1 MTLLPLCYRTISF
14 TVSLSSASLSSSRAH
29 ICREISWSRD
39 CSMKGTSF
47 EVSFSKLLFL
57 LLRKLGIFL
66 HCNFLLFERINIF
79 KDFLND
85 PKGGHILL
93 FSRVLNI
100 VSEHSLCNY
109 SFLDSHTRSRR
120 WNVYLDSVSTVSA
133 EGWFS
138 REERGAYRGGV
149 SGRRFAYLSPRV
161 PRCQRWARDRC
172 RADRWRCRRTTKAT
186 RLRNRNLGWF
196 FIGGSVFELCTRET
210 PYRPAALSFLSRSSS
225 TWRDVEDSSREIS
238 FWSFFPIFYL
248 CVTIKI
254 VRRNTYWVG
263 RAFIYTY
270 TSYYMYSR
278 FSLKNFWKIDHLSLY
293 ALLYNFS
300 RK

>member
-1 MTLLPLCYRTISF
+1 MARTRDGYDAVRGAPAANHLCPPHLSRGRSQQIFPSKSVSNNIRGPATPRGIADATQPPHISTHESSFNDPPPPLLPYNKLHRFSLIRLALFIPRAYLQGDKLIERLFDERDEFRSF
-14 TVSLSSASLSSSRAH
+14 LFEITFSPSS
-29 ICREISWSRD
+29 
-39 CSMKGTSF
+39 
-47 EVSFSKLLFL
+47 
-57 LLRKLGIFL
+57 KLGIFL

-161 PRCQRWARDRC
+161 PRCQR
-172 RADRWRCRRTTKAT
+172 
-186 RLRNRNLGWF
+186 
-196 FIGGSVFELCTRET
+196 
-210 PYRPAALSFLSRSSS
+210 
-225 TWRDVEDSSREIS
+225 
-238 FWSFFPIFYL
+238 
-248 CVTIKI
+248 
-254 VRRNTYWVG
+254 
-263 RAFIYTY
+263 
-270 TSYYMYSR
+270 
-278 FSLKNFWKIDHLSLY
+278 
-293 ALLYNFS
+293 
-300 RK
+300 

>member
-1 MTLLPLCYRTISF
+1 
-14 TVSLSSASLSSSRAH
+14 
-29 ICREISWSRD
+29 
-39 CSMKGTSF
+39 MKGTSF

-161 PRCQRWARDRC
+161 PRCQR
-172 RADRWRCRRTTKAT
+172 
-186 RLRNRNLGWF
+186 
-196 FIGGSVFELCTRET
+196 
-210 PYRPAALSFLSRSSS
+210 
-225 TWRDVEDSSREIS
+225 
-238 FWSFFPIFYL
+238 
-248 CVTIKI
+248 
-254 VRRNTYWVG
+254 
-263 RAFIYTY
+263 
-270 TSYYMYSR
+270 
-278 FSLKNFWKIDHLSLY
+278 
-293 ALLYNFS
+293 
-300 RK
+300 

>member
-1 MTLLPLCYRTISF
+1 MARTRDGYDAVRGAPAANHLCPPHLSRGRSQQIFPSKSVSNNIRGPATPRGIADATQPPHISTHESSFNDPPPPLLPYNKLHRF
-14 TVSLSSASLSSSRAH
+14 SLIRLALFIPRAYLQAD
-29 ICREISWSRD
+29 REIVR
-39 CSMKGTSF
+39 CKGR
-47 EVSFSKLLFL
+47 VSKLLFL
-57 LLRKLGIFL
+57 FLRKLGIFL

-100 VSEHSLCNY
+100 VSEHSFCNY

-161 PRCQRWARDRC
+161 PRCQR
-172 RADRWRCRRTTKAT
+172 
-186 RLRNRNLGWF
+186 
-196 FIGGSVFELCTRET
+196 
-210 PYRPAALSFLSRSSS
+210 
-225 TWRDVEDSSREIS
+225 
-238 FWSFFPIFYL
+238 
-248 CVTIKI
+248 
-254 VRRNTYWVG
+254 
-263 RAFIYTY
+263 
-270 TSYYMYSR
+270 
-278 FSLKNFWKIDHLSLY
+278 
-293 ALLYNFS
+293 
-300 RK
+300 